1 MAKVK
6 LAKAKSK
13 KSKANWSKGL
23 PCLILIISIFALLM
37 LLFSSILSSK

>member
-6 LAKAKSK
+6 LAKSTSK
-13 KSKANWSKGL
+13 KSKANWSKGI
-23 PCLILIISIFALLM
+23 PCLILVLSIFALLM

>member
-6 LAKAKSK
+6 LAKGKSK
-13 KSKANWSKGL
+13 KSKANWSKGV

-37 LLFSSILSSK
+37 LLFNSVLSSK